1 MKLVYLWALTRSP
14 ALHFTHWV
22 YKDLAESRLSMEGVN
37 FFDSAAVPGGVGM
50 RHGDMITLVAKD
62 GWTIAGISVDGE
74 YVYLHPMSRTTK

>member
-1 MKLVYLWALTRSP
+1 MRPLCLWALDRSP

-22 YKDLAESRLSMEGVN
+22 YKDLAESRLAMEDVN
-37 FFDSAAVPGGVGM
+37 FFDNAISLGAVGM

-74 YVYLHPMSRTTK
+74 HVYLHILSRTTK